1 MSSKKAAAMLVV
13 FIAALFLLIGVIAV
27 SDHIPIL
34 GKPLV
39 FVFAII
45 LVIFVVGFFAVIA
58 RRKK

>member
-1 MSSKKAAAMLVV
+1 MSSKKAAAILVV
-13 FIAALFLLIGVIAV
+13 FIASLFLLIGVIAI
-27 SDHIPIL
+27 SGRIPIL